1 MGDGPASGP
10 QASGRVEARA
20 VHRHI
25 GIPATKMRQVI
36 DLVRGKPVEEALAI
50 LQYSPRLA
58 ARIVEKTL
66 RSAIAN
72 ATVQDDDEEE
82 AAPSV
87 DVEELFIHRAYA
99 DEGRTLKRLRPRARG
114 AANRI
119 LKRQSHLTI
128 VVSDG
133 RQDAAPVAS
142 PEPETEE
149 NVASG
154 DE

>member
-1 MGDGPASGP
+1 MSL
-10 QASGRVEARA
+10 EARA

-36 DLVRGKPVEEALAI
+36 DLIRGKPVEEALAI
-50 LQYSPRLA
+50 LQFSPRLA
-58 ARIVEKTL
+58 ARVAEKTL

-72 ATVQDDDEEE
+72 ATVRDEEE
-82 AAPSV
+82 ADAPPV
-87 DVEELFIHRAYA
+87 VEVEELFIHRVYA

-133 RQDAAPVAS
+133 RQEVSAEVSAPDA
-142 PEPETEE
+142 ETEE
-149 NVASG
+149 VAPSE

>member
-1 MGDGPASGP
+1 
-10 QASGRVEARA
+10 
-20 VHRHI
+20 
-25 GIPATKMRQVI
+25 MRQVI
-36 DLVRGKPVEEALAI
+36 DLIRGKPVEEALAI
-50 LQYSPRLA
+50 LQFSPRLA
-58 ARIVEKTL
+58 ARVAEKTL

-72 ATVQDDDEEE
+72 ATVRDEEE
-82 AAPSV
+82 EADAPPAV
-87 DVEELFIHRAYA
+87 EVEELFVQRVYA

-133 RQDAAPVAS
+133 RQEVPAAVS
-142 PEPETEE
+142 VSDGETEE
-149 NVASG
+149 VAPSE

>member
-1 MGDGPASGP
+1 M
-10 QASGRVEARA
+10 EARA

-25 GIPATKMRQVI
+25 GIPVTKMRQVI
-36 DLVRGKPVEEALAI
+36 DLIRGKPVEEALAI
-50 LQYSPRLA
+50 LQFSPRLA
-58 ARIVEKTL
+58 ARVAEKTL

-72 ATVQDDDEEE
+72 ATVRDEEE
-82 AAPSV
+82 EADAPPAV
-87 DVEELFIHRAYA
+87 DVEELFIHRVYA

-133 RQDAAPVAS
+133 RQEMSAAAS
-142 PEPETEE
+142 PPDGETEE
-149 NVASG
+149 VAPSE

>member
-1 MGDGPASGP
+1 M
-10 QASGRVEARA
+10 EARA

-25 GIPATKMRQVI
+25 GIPATKVRQVI
-36 DLVRGKPVEEALAI
+36 DLIRGKPVEEALAI
-50 LQYSPRLA
+50 LQFSPRLA

-72 ATVQDDDEEE
+72 ATVRDEEE
-82 AAPSV
+82 EADAPPPV
-87 DVEELFIHRAYA
+87 DVEELFIHRVYA
-99 DEGRTLKRLRPRARG
+99 DQGRTLKRLRPRARG

-133 RQDAAPVAS
+133 RQDVPAAMSA
-142 PEPETEE
+142 PEGEAEAATPSE
-149 NVASG
+149 